1 MQIWDMILAGG
12 AAGLI
17 LVLSSGGRLI
27 RRGGDRRE
35 GGGQQNKSSDKMIS
49 FPQVPHVPLPLRGV
63 SGVGRGERG
72 VQQYT
77 SCKEVELP
85 GF

>member
-1 MQIWDMILAGG
+1 MQIWDMRLEGG
-12 AAGLI
+12 ATGLI

-63 SGVGRGERG
+63 SRVDRGKREGKR
-72 VQQYT
+72 YT